1 MSANLTYL
9 SKSVKMIETFSWRKV
24 LRYLLAFDEES
35 KIKLLNL
42 ISADSFIKKKDV
54 YDFGVKFYICL
65 NVIFFLNQRIPIQML
80 WIFS

>member
-35 KIKLLNL
+35 KIRLLNL
-42 ISADSFIKKKDV
+42 ISADSFIKKKM
-54 YDFGVKFYICL
+54 YMTLAL
-65 NVIFFLNQRIPIQML
+65 NFIYA
-80 WIFS
+80 

>member
-42 ISADSFIKKKDV
+42 ISADSFIKKK
-54 YDFGVKFYICL
+54 KCI
-65 NVIFFLNQRIPIQML
+65 
-80 WIFS
+80 